1 MTRPLRIQHKD
12 GWYHIVNRG
21 IDRGIIYHDDRDRE
35 HFLELL
41 GSAVEHLCLEIHC
54 YVLMDNHYHL
64 IVRVPEGNLS
74 QSMQRLNVSYS
85 IWYNRRHKRVGP
97 LFQGRYK
104 SIPVEGGGWVYQLSQ
119 YVHLNPVR
127 VFWLGLDKKGR
138 KLEGMGLKGV
148 ANAREAA
155 ERLKV
160 LREYRW
166 SSYRSYAGYG
176 DAPKWLS
183 RQAILDRTGGKR
195 EKDQMRKYRVGLE
208 RYVRQGYEE
217 SWAMRL
223 RGGMA
228 VGAEEF
234 IRAIKRGV
242 STIGRETPFKREW
255 KKMHTFEEVVGAV
268 EAVKGEKW
276 EAFSQKH
283 GDRGRDMVLLLAREC
298 TGMTLREIGEAAGG
312 MDYAAVGEAIK
323 RIKYDQKENHKHAI
337 LIRKSMQ
344 LLKIET

>member
-1 MTRPLRIQHKD
+1 M
-12 GWYHIVNRG
+12 NRG
-21 IDRGIIYHDDRDRE
+21 IDRSLIYRDDRDRE

-41 GSAVEHLCLEIHC
+41 GAAAEHLRLEIHA

-74 QSMQRLNVSYS
+74 RCMQWLNVSYS

-97 LFQGRYK
+97 LYQGRYK
-104 SIPVEGGGWVYQLSQ
+104 SIPVEDGGWVYQLSQ

-127 VFWLGLDKKGR
+127 VQWLGLDKKGR
-138 KLEGMGLKGV
+138 KQEGLGLKGV

-166 SSYRSYAGYG
+166 SSYRGYAGYG
-176 DAPKWLS
+176 SAPKWLS
-183 RQAILDRTGGKR
+183 RAAILERAGGKR
-195 EKDQMRKYRVGLE
+195 EKDRMRKYRVGLE

-217 SWAMRL
+217 GWAMRL

-242 STIGRETPFKREW
+242 RFVGREMPCKRELRGL
-255 KKMHTFEEVVGAV
+255 HTFEEVVGAV
-268 EAVKGEKW
+268 ESVKGEKW
-276 EAFSQKH
+276 KEFALRH
-283 GDRGRDMVLLLAREC
+283 GDLGRDMVLLLAREC
-298 TGMTLREIGEAAGG
+298 TGLTLREIGLAAGG
-312 MDYAAVGEAIK
+312 IDYAAVSEAVK
-323 RIKYDQKENHKHAI
+323 RMKIRQKSDHQLAI
-337 LIRKSMQ
+337 LLGKSRQ
-344 LLKIET
+344 ILKIET